1 MMAAEPAEAASAAP
15 IQLPVINISKI
26 TPEVGKSM
34 IEAATKYGFLYVDSD
49 SSDFSNEDV
58 EGAFATAS
66 AYLYHVYFWGFP

>member
-1 MMAAEPAEAASAAP
+1 MAAEPAEAASAAP

-34 IEAATKYGFLYVDSD
+34 IEAATKYGFLYVDSE

-66 AYLYHVYFWGFP
+66 ASLYHA